1 MSNLTGKT
9 VRVTIDAPGPRGIK
23 VGCVGDP
30 DRTLDASIEL
40 RGKLTE
46 TPALWKGG
54 PDLSLYMLDPKA
66 GRTCG
71 AVTLEFLIPPGATL
85 FAYTL

>member
-1 MSNLTGKT
+1 MRQGHAASKSAAWA
-9 VRVTIDAPGPRGIK
+9 I
-23 VGCVGDP
+23 
-30 DRTLDASIEL
+30 RTLDASIEL